1 ILEKKRAAIE
11 VATGSATALIEAIKL
26 IGIATTKAAPGDPYS
41 LVARIAAALAAA
53 LTVVS
58 AVTAGIA
65 RVKAIQIPEFWAGGE
80 AQEGQLISVAE
91 RGKELAIGESGQS
104 YMFDKHTVLFAPEK
118 MRIFSNK
125 ETNKILEKQ
134 TINNVYEKSN
144 NVSLTI
150 AIDNERHK
158 KYFKL
163 N

>member
-1 ILEKKRAAIE
+1 ME
-11 VATGSATALIEAIKL
+11 VASGSAIALVEAIKL

-41 LVARIAAALAAA
+41 VAARIAAALAAA

-65 RVKAIQIPEFWAGGE
+65 KVKAIQIPEFWTGGE

-91 RGKELAIGESGQS
+91 RGRELAIGASGQT
-104 YMFDKHTVLFAPEK
+104 YMFDKHSVLFTPEK

-125 ETNKILEKQ
+125 ETNKIMEKQ
-134 TINNVYEKSN
+134 TINNVYEKQSN
-144 NVSLTI
+144 INLTI